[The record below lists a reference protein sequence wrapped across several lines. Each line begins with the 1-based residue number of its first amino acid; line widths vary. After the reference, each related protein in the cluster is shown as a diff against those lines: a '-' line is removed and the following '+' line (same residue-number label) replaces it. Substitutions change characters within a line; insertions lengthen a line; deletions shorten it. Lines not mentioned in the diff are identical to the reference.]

1 MEITSIFIMTKGLH
15 IISFN
20 SNWFHWMWVEN
31 LILCL
36 LDEESWW
43 SVVISQNIRLKCQI
57 SLALLLL
64 QLKDNG
70 ILNAFWNWKA
80 LPEQKVTCCG
90 RDLHDMKEGRKDII
104 ESSIFWPIL
113 IQSGPYSITLINKF
127 YIILICDMA

>member
-1 MEITSIFIMTKGLH
+1 MEITSMFIMTKGLH

-90 RDLHDMKEGRKDII
+90 RDLHDIEEGRKDII